1 MEYSLSHYACSCYNF
16 ISELTCYFGIQFMI
30 HYCDLFMGY
39 SLLIDHNLSV
49 QCRLISTWFLL
60 PKTSQECKLVW
71 HHKIT
76 SRSNPWPSECL
87 PRMKCTPQQCKTQSW
102 IMEPF
107 RSPSN
112 LNQLRAKI
120 DWTRFKCLWIFQKS
134 EQLSF
139 SAGFPDQFNWHIEYS
154 CQSSKDIW
162 CWEFF

>member
-16 ISELTCYFGIQFMI
+16 ISELTCYFGIRFMI
-30 HYCDLFMGY
+30 HYCNLFMGY

-102 IMEPF
+102 IMETFSVPLKF
-107 RSPSN
+107 ESVEGQDRLDSIQVS
-112 LNQLRAKI
+112 LNFPKI
-120 DWTRFKCLWIFQKS
+120 WTT
-134 EQLSF
+134 
-139 SAGFPDQFNWHIEYS
+139 
-154 CQSSKDIW
+154 
-162 CWEFF
+162 EF